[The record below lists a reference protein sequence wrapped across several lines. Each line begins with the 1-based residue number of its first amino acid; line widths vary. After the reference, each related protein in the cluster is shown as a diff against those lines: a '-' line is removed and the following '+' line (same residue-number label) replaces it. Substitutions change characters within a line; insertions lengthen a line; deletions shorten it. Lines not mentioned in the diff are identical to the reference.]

1 MASSSIP
8 IDDFA
13 TLSPPSLPSIE
24 VDTST
29 CQVCH
34 QAASKYKCPR
44 CNVRSCSV
52 VCVKQHKAD
61 QSCSGE
67 RSKTHYVPMKEY
79 NESNMMSDY
88 VYLEDVSRQSD
99 TLTRHRIKDNKT
111 TSPADYKLKM
121 VVKNARGM
129 GVLYDMLPAGMS
141 KRKANRTN
149 YSTKKRQLFWTMEFL
164 FCMDDAQERVMEHS
178 CPGNKTLQSVFE
190 NMLLSEKPFGQNSY
204 ATIRHQVRHFVD
216 VDMKDWVVALKK
228 EGGKRNTFINLTP
241 HMDDTLMDC
250 LKGERVI
257 EYPTVYIWLKD
268 HMDCSIQLED
278 KYTEQPQDSNKKGSN
293 DSEDSG
299 STSSGS
305 DSSDDSDSS
314 DADSMSDDDD
324 DDNELLDSDK
334 QHSELQDGNALEHDD
349 NQKVDGEQ
357 CDSTTTVG
365 E

>member
-1 MASSSIP
+1 
-8 IDDFA
+8 
-13 TLSPPSLPSIE
+13 
-24 VDTST
+24 
-29 CQVCH
+29 
-34 QAASKYKCPR
+34 
-44 CNVRSCSV
+44 
-52 VCVKQHKAD
+52 
-61 QSCSGE
+61 
-67 RSKTHYVPMKEY
+67 
-79 NESNMMSDY
+79 
-88 VYLEDVSRQSD
+88 
-99 TLTRHRIKDNKT
+99 
-111 TSPADYKLKM
+111 
-121 VVKNARGM
+121 
-129 GVLYDMLPAGMS
+129 
-141 KRKANRTN
+141 
-149 YSTKKRQLFWTMEFL
+149 
-164 FCMDDAQERVMEHS
+164 
-178 CPGNKTLQSVFE
+178 
-190 NMLLSEKPFGQNSY
+190 MLLSEKPFGQNSY

-268 HMDCSIQLED
+268 HMDSSIQLED

-324 DDNELLDSDK
+324 DGNEQLDSDQ
-334 QHSELQDGNALEHDD
+334 QHSELQDGDALEHDG

-357 CDSTTTVG
+357 CDSTTTIG
-365 E
+365 EESQQQSGQ